1 MANREGI
8 DQEQLIRDLEIIV
21 KNFENVYK
29 TFKKEW
35 DTIVQK
41 LDSEIS
47 GTDEGLTLNI
57 QEEYKLSLQN
67 LEKTLKDILKDFA
80 TNKFYY

>member
-8 DQEQLIRDLEIIV
+8 DRVELIRKLEITV
-21 KNFENVYK
+21 KNFENVYQ
-29 TFKKEW
+29 TFRKEW

-41 LDSEIS
+41 LDSETS
-47 GTDEGLTLNI
+47 GTDEGLSLNI
-57 QEEYKLSLQN
+57 HEEYELSLQN

-80 TNKFYY
+80 TNRFY

>member
-8 DQEQLIRDLEIIV
+8 DQVELIRKLEITV
-21 KNFENVYK
+21 KNFENVYQ

-41 LDSEIS
+41 LDSETS
-47 GTDEGLTLNI
+47 GTDEGLSLNI
-57 QEEYKLSLQN
+57 LEEYELSLQN

-80 TNKFYY
+80 TNRFY